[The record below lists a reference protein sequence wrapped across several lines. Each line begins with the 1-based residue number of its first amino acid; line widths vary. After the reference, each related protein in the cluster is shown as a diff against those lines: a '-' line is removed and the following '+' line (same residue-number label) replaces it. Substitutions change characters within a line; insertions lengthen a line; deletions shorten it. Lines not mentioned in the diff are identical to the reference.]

1 MKAEDFVTNLQPDQH
16 DVETEDRN
24 HQEEW
29 EAKAEARLEYDQEA
43 IHELKLEQAQNK
55 QEGSH

>member
-16 DVETEDRN
+16 DVETEDRK
-24 HQEEW
+24 HQEDVE
-29 EAKAEARLEYDQEA
+29 EE
-43 IHELKLEQAQNK
+43 NS